1 MTTPSTAPSYS
12 TGTNTDIAYDF
23 SPYLDRIA
31 TALETIATNSTT
43 IATNST
49 SISSTL
55 SSIKSDLDT
64 MKTNS
69 TTMATLASG
78 TGMHVIGPYD
88 WLGYAS
94 LYRLYVEEG
103 KLLDTSQVASSADQ
117 ATALTAL
124 EAYLAKVQS
133 LPTSF

>member
-12 TGTNTDIAYDF
+12 TGTNTGIAYDF

-88 WLGYAS
+88 WIGYAS
-94 LYRLYVEEG
+94 LYRLFVEEG
-103 KLLDTSQVASSADQ
+103 KLLDLTEVVSSADQ
-117 ATALTAL
+117 ATALADL
-124 EAYLAKVQS
+124 ESYIAKIKT
-133 LPTSF
+133 LPTWY